1 VKTDAEKEENRQKTP
16 EKTQKSKDIE
26 TGVREDASQGDEN
39 SSLNVGPSDERGEEG
54 QKEELLK
61 TIQALQEENSQLKD
75 QYLRKQ
81 ADFENFRK
89 RMLKEKE
96 DAIKYANSELLL
108 DLLGIIDDFER
119 AIKSA
124 EDAEEFK
131 SFHEGVVLIE
141 KQFISLLDRKWGL
154 QRFDSEGEE
163 FDPQKHEAI
172 NMEESTEHDVATVVE
187 DYQKGY
193 ILGDRVLRHA
203 KVKVAMPAG
212 SDSNDTS
219 EE

>member
-1 VKTDAEKEENRQKTP
+1 MNTNTEEEKN
-16 EKTQKSKDIE
+16 KSSNS
-26 TGVREDASQGDEN
+26 EDAQKEAALEN
-39 SSLNVGPSDERGEEG
+39 TAQEHTPPGNENTSLNVGPSKESSEEG
-54 QKEELLK
+54 EKEELLK
-61 TIQALQEENSQLKD
+61 TIQALQDENSQLKD

-124 EDAEEFK
+124 ENAEEFR

-141 KQFISLLDRKWGL
+141 KQFTSLLERKWGL
-154 QRFDSEGEE
+154 KRFDSEGEE

-203 KVKVAMPAG
+203 KVKVAMPTD
-212 SDSNDTS
+212 SDTKDTS
-219 EE
+219 ED